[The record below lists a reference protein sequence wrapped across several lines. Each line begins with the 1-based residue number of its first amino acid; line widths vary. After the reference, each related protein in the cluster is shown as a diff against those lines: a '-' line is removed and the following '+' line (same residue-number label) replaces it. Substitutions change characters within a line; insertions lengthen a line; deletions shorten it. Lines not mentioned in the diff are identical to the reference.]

1 MAPEVFEGKQYSDR
15 CDVYSWGIV
24 LWEVLSRRRPF
35 QDVGGPYRVLWAVH
49 EGMHSLKAQIAPIDF
64 QLSFSESCSRG
75 VYFFWSLLFLIV
87 Y

>member
-49 EGMHSLKAQIAPIDF
+49 EGALQ
-64 QLSFSESCSRG
+64 
-75 VYFFWSLLFLIV
+75 
-87 Y
+87 